1 MWDFAPKTEISIP
14 LLCKKIEQYRSNIEG
29 ITILGGEPLDQYRE
43 TLSLLKWCNEF
54 GISAILFTGYEI
66 SEIEKKGMADVLKNL
81 DIVIT
86 GRYEEQYRTLY
97 HQWIGSTNQT
107 VHFLSDRYRNYTI
120 ENKNYT
126 ELSINEDGSIT
137 ILGFPLEDISNIY
150 EKK

>member
-1 MWDFAPKTEISIP
+1 MGFCAKDRNKHPPSVQKNRTVSKQF
-14 LLCKKIEQYRSNIEG
+14 EG